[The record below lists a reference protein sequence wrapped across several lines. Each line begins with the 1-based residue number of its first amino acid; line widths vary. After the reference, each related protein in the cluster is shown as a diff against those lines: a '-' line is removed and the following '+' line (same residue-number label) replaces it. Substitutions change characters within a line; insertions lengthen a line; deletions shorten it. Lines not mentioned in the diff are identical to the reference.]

1 MVGRRLVEGERRTLP
16 RNGGRRLR
24 RCDIG
29 ILPKFA
35 KAFGPCPFLCTGVLG
50 TEDNARAPD
59 ESVSLEYLTK
69 LTCAVA
75 SVLDAVPED
84 E

>member
-1 MVGRRLVEGERRTLP
+1 MKIQTP
-16 RNGGRRLR
+16 T
-24 RCDIG
+24 
-29 ILPKFA
+29 

-50 TEDNARAPD
+50 TEDNAHAPD

-75 SVLDAVPED
+75 SVLDAVPE
-84 E
+84 EE